1 MPRSDRMRCEKEVWK
16 RNLWQH
22 RTSRTNPEYDSGV
35 FVCMYNVRIEKENVM
50 RIEIKIVIDSGQMRW
65 NCELNINIH
74 TYPIKRRENVMK
86 SSVMKWIFVI
96 QVKSNIDS

>member
-1 MPRSDRMRCEKEVWK
+1 
-16 RNLWQH
+16 
-22 RTSRTNPEYDSGV
+22 
-35 FVCMYNVRIEKENVM
+35 MYNERIEKENVM
-50 RIEIKIVIDSGQMRW
+50 RIEIEIVIDSGQMRW

-74 TYPIKRRENVMK
+74 IYPIKRRENVMK